1 MLSLS
6 GPVSGVPLLLRRS
19 PFGDCHCFRI
29 SPSSGP
35 LTVLNFS
42 IETPESDFQR
52 SHVHQ
57 ASRRQKTQPGLRHSD
72 WERWALFLRQGT
84 STPDQFVRTKLS
96 QLEVPEAFRTTRFSA
111 GPGISGEVNLAFR
124 FESSMGFFI
133 PVRFF
138 VSRSIGFHSVSRAGE
153 HISWLAERVNRK
165 LHIFCFSPHRRFR
178 RAPRPLLISGSLGRR
193 CHRSF
198 ELASF
203 RLRGGESS
211 GINGEVNGFL
221 SKRFPARVKSAKRLI
236 SAGGNAFYAQ
246 RKSNRAH
253 GR

>member
-1 MLSLS
+1 M
-6 GPVSGVPLLLRRS
+6 
-19 PFGDCHCFRI
+19 
-29 SPSSGP
+29 
-35 LTVLNFS
+35 
-42 IETPESDFQR
+42 
-52 SHVHQ
+52 
-57 ASRRQKTQPGLRHSD
+57 
-72 WERWALFLRQGT
+72 RQGT

-178 RAPRPLLISGSLGRR
+178 RSASAPAFTFRRLPLLPHLALFGAFDRSEFLHRNSRIKLSKISGSFCFRATKNPTRSPTFGLRSGGRF
-193 CHRSF
+193 H
-198 ELASF
+198 ASAPIS
-203 RLRGGESS
+203 LS
-211 GINGEVNGFL
+211 GQ
-221 SKRFPARVKSAKRLI
+221 S
-236 SAGGNAFYAQ
+236 
-246 RKSNRAH
+246 
-253 GR
+253 